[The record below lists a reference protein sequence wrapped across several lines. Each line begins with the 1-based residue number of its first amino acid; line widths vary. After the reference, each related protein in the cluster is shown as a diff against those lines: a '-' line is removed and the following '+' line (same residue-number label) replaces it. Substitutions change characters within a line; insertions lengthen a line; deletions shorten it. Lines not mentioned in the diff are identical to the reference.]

1 MSAIPDVSAR
11 RRALDVERSF
21 IVQAPA
27 GAGKTE
33 LLIQRLLSLLAVV
46 ERPSQV
52 LAITFTNKAAAE
64 MRERLQAALSDAATN
79 PEPATSPDRER
90 WVLARRVVE
99 RDRDLG
105 WALSERFDA
114 VPIET
119 FDALCLRL
127 AQAGWTP
134 DAIDGTAWATLDPD
148 LRGLY
153 LDAARAAIEALDEVE
168 GTADAAATADL
179 LDRMDNRVGLLVT
192 GLADLLARRGQWA
205 EHALDDSEAAV
216 RAQDVLIAQRVERGL
231 EALASTWS
239 ERELTQAQAWARV
252 AIAHLEREQER
263 EALLPLAE
271 GALPVACLDDL
282 PKWRALAQLMLTRDG
297 AWRKQV
303 NKSNGFPQSQR
314 AVGNALKA
322 FCLQRQA
329 DDETGRAAALLASTQ
344 WWPDRAALAGHA
356 RARRA
361 TQWLLK
367 RALAELQMRL
377 AARGV
382 TDFAGVALAARSA
395 LALNMRGVAE
405 RLDAQI
411 AHILVDEFQDTNP
424 AQSRLL
430 EQLVAEWT
438 PGDGRTLFLV
448 GDPMQSIYAFRD
460 ADVGIFLAAMQHG
473 VGPISLEVLTLSAN
487 FRSRPTLV
495 EWVNRVSPP
504 AFAQAA
510 GAETTTAEGAA
521 IPFVAAHA
529 ARSDGEDARVGA
541 YLFDTASDEARWI
554 ADEIAVL
561 RQRTPGERIAVIV
574 RRRQDALPVIEE
586 LARRAIATTAVE
598 FAPLAARPI
607 VRDLLTLTELLVQ
620 PTDALAL
627 FAWLR
632 SPLVGLRLSSMAGLA
647 ADTCEASH
655 ALLLV
660 DPARREVALSRLDR
674 SEAERA
680 EDARDTTRLRS
691 ALAAY
696 DLALAERELHSLAEC
711 VWRLFLRLGGR
722 DLLHEPEDREEAE
735 LFLALVD
742 RAAPRGLLADR
753 DALLRELASLRRT
766 LSAGRSAAPVGATE
780 TPVEILTIHKAKG
793 LEWDS
798 VFLPALGQAGGR
810 ESFQPLVWLIE
821 RSSNSLGSPE
831 AARLILATRERRRSE
846 DGSVFGFVR
855 RLRQRL
861 ESAERARL
869 LYVAVTRARERLYLS
884 RTEATR
890 ASSLALAGLVPWE
903 DAVTM
908 RPGDRANAEEGGA
921 SGETAFI
928 APAASLMRIAG
939 ATRTSLEFVPR
950 SERRLHARP
959 ASSAD
964 AEATQADPGSGAS
977 SSRVER
983 ALGVVGHRILETLGW
998 QLGDDVPA
1006 PRIDAVAVA
1015 ALLAREGVPSE
1026 GAHPLARRLV
1036 DHLLRL
1042 SRESPHWA
1050 FVFGRH
1056 HAETGSEVN
1065 VVHAGEALRVDR
1077 TFITATGERWIVD
1090 FKFGEAPP
1098 GADVE
1103 SWLASWTV
1111 HHRAQMERYASAF
1124 RAMEARPVRCAVY
1137 AIWLDRL
1144 IPMSWT

>member
-1 MSAIPDVSAR
+1 MSAVSDAPAR
-11 RRALDVERSF
+11 RRALDVAHSF

-46 ERPSQV
+46 EHPSQV
-52 LAITFTNKAAAE
+52 LAITFTKKAAAE
-64 MRERLQAALSDAATN
+64 MRERLQAALADATTK
-79 PEPATSPDRER
+79 PEPAKSPERER
-90 WVLARRVVE
+90 WVLARQVVE
-99 RDRDLG
+99 RDRELG
-105 WALSERFDA
+105 WALSDRFDA

-134 DAIDGTAWATLDPD
+134 DAVDHTAWATLDPD

-153 LDAARAAIEALDEVE
+153 LDAARAAIEALDEV
-168 GTADAAATADL
+168 DATEDAEATADL

-205 EHALDDSEAAV
+205 EHALDDSEVAA
-216 RAQDVLIAQRVERGL
+216 RAQDVLITGRVERGL
-231 EALASTWS
+231 EALAATWS
-239 ERELTQAQAWARV
+239 EHELKQARDWARV
-252 AIAHLEREQER
+252 AIAHLDGEHER
-263 EALLPLAE
+263 EALLPLADD
-271 GALPVACLDDL
+271 APPVARLDDL
-282 PKWRALAQLMLTRDG
+282 PKWRALARLMLTDKG
-297 AWRKQV
+297 TWRKQV
-303 NKSNGFPQSQR
+303 NKTNGFPQSQR
-314 AVGNALKA
+314 AAGNALKA

-329 DDETGRAAALLASTQ
+329 DDGTGRAAALLASTHQ
-344 WWPDRAALAGHA
+344 WPDRAALAGHA

-382 TDFAGVALAARSA
+382 TDFAGVALAAHSA
-395 LALNMRGVAE
+395 LALNARGVAE

-424 AQSRLL
+424 AQARLL
-430 EQLVAEWT
+430 EQLVAEWM

-460 ADVGIFLAAMQHG
+460 ADVGIFLSAMQHG
-473 VGPISLEVLTLSAN
+473 VAPIPLEVLTLSAN

-495 EWVNRVSPP
+495 EWVNRVSPS

-510 GAETTTAEGAA
+510 DAGTAAAEVGG

-529 ARSDGEDARVGA
+529 ARTDTEDAHVGA
-541 YLFDTASDEARWI
+541 YLFETPRDEARWI
-554 ADEIAVL
+554 ADEIAAL
-561 RQRTPGERIAVIV
+561 KRRAPSERIAVIV

-607 VRDLLTLTELLVQ
+607 VRDLLTLAELLAQ

-632 SPLVGLRLSSMAGLA
+632 SPLVGLRLSSLARLA
-647 ADTCEASH
+647 ADTCEASS
-655 ALLLV
+655 ARLLL
-660 DPARREVALSRLDR
+660 DPAQREAALSRLD
-674 SEAERA
+674 SGEEEQAGGA
-680 EDARDTTRLRS
+680 QDVMRLRT

-696 DLALAERELHSLAEC
+696 DLAMTERELRSLAEC

-722 DLLHEPEDREEAE
+722 ELLLEPEDREEAE

-766 LSAGRSAAPVGATE
+766 LSARGSEAAAGAAE
-780 TPVEILTIHKAKG
+780 APVEILTIHKAKG

-810 ESFQPLVWLIE
+810 ESFQPLVWMIE
-821 RSSNSLGSPE
+821 RSPRHQE
-831 AARLILATRERRRSE
+831 AAQLILATRERRRSE
-846 DGSVFGFVR
+846 EGSVFGFVR
-855 RLRQRL
+855 RLRQGL

-884 RTEATR
+884 RAESTR
-890 ASSLALAGLVPWE
+890 APGAALAGLVSWD
-903 DAVTM
+903 DAVILKTADPVAEQGAAA
-908 RPGDRANAEEGGA
+908 PGELVF
-921 SGETAFI
+921 TA
-928 APAASLMRIAG
+928 PRASLMRIAG
-939 ATRTSLEFVPR
+939 ATRTTLEIVPR
-950 SERRLHARP
+950 SERGSRP
-959 ASSAD
+959 RTTSQTGV
-964 AEATQADPGSGAS
+964 EAAQADPGAEHS
-977 SSRVER
+977 SARMER
-983 ALGVVGHRILETLGW
+983 AMGVVGHRILETLAR
-998 QLGDDVPA
+998 QLQDATVPV
-1006 PRIDAVAVA
+1006 PQIDADVVVT
-1015 ALLAREGVPSE
+1015 LLVGEGVPVE
-1026 GAHPLARRLV
+1026 TARPLARRLV
-1036 DHLLRL
+1036 DRLVRL

-1050 FVFGRH
+1050 FVFARE
-1056 HAETGSEVN
+1056 HAKAGSEVN
-1065 VVHAGEALRVDR
+1065 LVHAGETLRVDR

-1090 FKFGEAPP
+1090 FKFGEPP
-1098 GADVE
+1098 PSADVDA
-1103 SWLASWTV
+1103 WLASWTV
-1111 HHRAQMERYASAF
+1111 HHRVQMERYARAF
-1124 RAMEARPVRCAVY
+1124 RALETRPLHCAVY
-1137 AIWLDRL
+1137 AIWMDQL
-1144 IPMSWT
+1144 IPLSWT